1 MFHEVSICK
10 KLTYINNISHRSGSD
25 LKKSYV
31 PLGQQ
36 IIRWEHIP
44 TIRTDAEASSNGQ
57 EIACEK
63 SKYNRGKSRLYIDRK
78 KESAHWCGFFVCKK
92 GGKEKELRQFFTFFL
107 SYDWFGFRQKKK
119 KQQRRD
125 FWFHGDVMHLGAKA
139 RFKRN
144 VEAVR
149 LLKHLERENRLAT
162 ETEQ

>member
-92 GGKEKELRQFFTFFL
+92 GGKEKEMRQFFTFFL

-119 KQQRRD
+119 KQQRKR
-125 FWFHGDVMHLGAKA
+125 LIRKKRRAK
-139 RFKRN
+139 RKQNSLWKRQRYRRKRAKN
-144 VEAVR
+144 GLV
-149 LLKHLERENRLAT
+149 L
-162 ETEQ
+162 